1 MANEIVLI
9 NPKTIGSEL
18 EKFIP
23 QMERALPRHM
33 TADRMARIALTSL
46 RVNPKLMNCTRES
59 FYGSLMAASQLG
71 LEPGINGQCYL
82 IPYRD
87 NRKGVDI
94 CTLVPGWRGYMDLV
108 NRTERATA
116 STEAVYDGDEF
127 DYELGTKVRI
137 HHKRGKWA
145 GTEAALQYVYAV
157 GHIKGLEEFP
167 QIDVWDIDKIWAHR
181 NKQNKVGDRH
191 YSYVHPEMYARKIP
205 LLQVLKYLPSSI
217 ELADASMLD
226 ASASEGRQSLTIDM
240 ALKGELE
247 NGGDVATPSPTDPM
261 EMELDELFVILKT
274 PPAQQELLRKGYAG
288 KTADLVTYLKGRLAP
303 ESQAKPVPVAA
314 KVEEQPAQQEKLTE
328 VRQEK
333 LIKAEDTPAGEVKRG
348 RGRPSKEEMARR
360 KAAEEAA
367 AGPKEEPA
375 TSEAGEPVYFPA
387 EEPVADDSEV
397 FAEEVV
403 PDNAFDLV

>member
-1 MANEIVLI
+1 MASEIVLI
-9 NPKTIGSEL
+9 NPKTIGTEL

-46 RVNPKLMNCTRES
+46 RVNPKLMECTRDS

-82 IPYRD
+82 IPYWD
-87 NRKGVDI
+87 NRNKVST

-127 DYELGTKVRI
+127 DYDLGTKVRI
-137 HHKRGKWA
+137 HHKRGKWT
-145 GTEAALQYVYAV
+145 GTDSALQFVYSV

-167 QIDVWDIDKIWAHR
+167 QIDVWDIDKVWAHR

-191 YSYVHPEMYARKIP
+191 YSYAHPEMYARKIP
-205 LLQVLKYLPSSI
+205 LLQVIKYLPSSI
-217 ELADASMLD
+217 ELVD
-226 ASASEGRQSLTIDM
+226 ASALDTAATEGRQALTIDM

-247 NGGDVATPSPTDPM
+247 QGGDITVPSASNPV
-261 EMELDELFVILKT
+261 ENELDAMFEKLKSNPSQQRMLRESYAGRT
-274 PPAQQELLRKGYAG
+274 QELV
-288 KTADLVTYLKGRLAP
+288 DYLKGRLAP
-303 ESQAKPVPVAA
+303 EVQTSPAAPRGKSDQVAA
-314 KVEEQPAQQEKLTE
+314 IQAEQAIPIPASTQDAPT
-328 VRQEK
+328 
-333 LIKAEDTPAGEVKRG
+333 AEVKRG

-360 KAAEEAA
+360 KAAEGSA
-367 AGPKEEPA
+367 AGQQETPI
-375 TSEAGEPVYFPA
+375 A
-387 EEPVADDSEV
+387 EEYAAEV
-397 FAEEVV
+397 NLPLVEKAVEEESSGS
-403 PDNAFDLV
+403 AFDLI